1 MSSSLVLDTSVWV
14 SWLSPSD
21 VNHEVSHM
29 WIEQYI
35 TRDGVFIVPTFL
47 LVEVAAA
54 ISRRTGQSL
63 QAKETIRNLRT
74 ISTIHI
80 VPLTSWLINRAI
92 DVAAELQLRAS
103 ERGNNRDIAD
113 VKLLIQHEI
122 VTLDELDKAYQE
134 VLAQLGKGRYPRIT
148 PQRFTER
155 YQTIRQLL

>member
-63 QAKETIRNLRT
+63 QAKEAIRNLRT
-74 ISTIHI
+74 ISTIRI

-92 DVAAELQLRAS
+92 DVAAELQLRAGDAVYVALAHQQNIPLVS
-103 ERGNNRDIAD
+103 WDKEQVERS
-113 VKLLIQHEI
+113 KSLI
-122 VTLDELDKAYQE
+122 TTYTPDN
-134 VLAQLGKGRYPRIT
+134 YP
-148 PQRFTER
+148 
-155 YQTIRQLL
+155 L